1 MANLSDFL
9 RSINITKENV
19 MESDP
24 MAEQEYVPF
33 VVNRTL
39 SYFPDT
45 VLYANEMNLRG
56 GSDHRLQFEYLI
68 NSVRA
73 KKRFS
78 RWLKPEKNEDVDAI
92 KEYYNF
98 VGFVI
103 TTIVILFYCVNVLI
117 LLRLQPSRKAFLGSN
132 TIYKIFKL
140 EPVVRTPPQV
150 HLVGIQYR
158 IGEI

>member
-1 MANLSDFL
+1 MANLSDYL
-9 RSINITKENV
+9 KAINITKENI

-24 MAEQEYVPF
+24 MAEKEYVPF

-45 VLYANEMNLRG
+45 VLYANEINLRG

-92 KEYYNF
+92 KEYYNCSYNKANE
-98 VGFVI
+98 
-103 TTIVILFYCVNVLI
+103 IVKVLTGDQLSLI
-117 LLRLQPSRKAFLGSN
+117 HKRLERGGLTYGKSKRRSN
-132 TIYKIFKL
+132 KSA
-140 EPVVRTPPQV
+140 
-150 HLVGIQYR
+150 
-158 IGEI
+158 

>member
-68 NSVRA
+68 NSVRT

-92 KEYYNF
+92 KEYYNCSYNKANE
-98 VGFVI
+98 
-103 TTIVILFYCVNVLI
+103 IVKILTDEQLSLI
-117 LLRLQPSRKAFLGSN
+117 HKRLERGGLTHGKSKRGSKN
-132 TIYKIFKL
+132 KSA
-140 EPVVRTPPQV
+140 
-150 HLVGIQYR
+150 
-158 IGEI
+158 

>member
-1 MANLSDFL
+1 MANLSDYL
-9 RSINITKENV
+9 KAINITKENI

-24 MAEQEYVPF
+24 MAEKEYVPF

-45 VLYANEMNLRG
+45 VLYANEINLRG

-92 KEYYNF
+92 KEYYNCSYNKANE
-98 VGFVI
+98 
-103 TTIVILFYCVNVLI
+103 IVKVLTGDQLSLI
-117 LLRLQPSRKAFLGSN
+117 HKRLERGGLTHGKSKRRSN
-132 TIYKIFKL
+132 KSA
-140 EPVVRTPPQV
+140 
-150 HLVGIQYR
+150 
-158 IGEI
+158 

>member
-1 MANLSDFL
+1 MSDYL
-9 RSINITKENV
+9 KAINITKENI

-24 MAEQEYVPF
+24 MAEKEYVPF

-92 KEYYNF
+92 KEYYNCSYNKANE
-98 VGFVI
+98 
-103 TTIVILFYCVNVLI
+103 IVKVLTGDQLSLI
-117 LLRLQPSRKAFLGSN
+117 HKRLERGGLTHGKSKRRSN
-132 TIYKIFKL
+132 
-140 EPVVRTPPQV
+140 RTA
-150 HLVGIQYR
+150 
-158 IGEI
+158 

>member
-92 KEYYNF
+92 KEYYNCSYNKANE
-98 VGFVI
+98 
-103 TTIVILFYCVNVLI
+103 IVKILTDEQLSLI
-117 LLRLQPSRKAFLGSN
+117 HKRLERGGLTHGKSKRGSKN
-132 TIYKIFKL
+132 KSA
-140 EPVVRTPPQV
+140 
-150 HLVGIQYR
+150 
-158 IGEI
+158 

>member
-9 RSINITKENV
+9 RSINITKENI

-24 MAEQEYVPF
+24 MAEKEYVPF

-45 VLYANEMNLRG
+45 VLYANEINLRG

-92 KEYYNF
+92 KEYYNCSYNKANE
-98 VGFVI
+98 
-103 TTIVILFYCVNVLI
+103 IVKVLTGDQLSLI
-117 LLRLQPSRKAFLGSN
+117 HKRLERGGLTHGKSKRRSN
-132 TIYKIFKL
+132 KSA
-140 EPVVRTPPQV
+140 
-150 HLVGIQYR
+150 
-158 IGEI
+158 